1 MHSTM
6 DLRKSFLDFF
16 RERGHRIVPSS
27 SLVPKE
33 DPTLLFT
40 TAGMVQ
46 FKPMFAGTVELEYAR
61 AASVQKCLRTSDL
74 ENVGRTK
81 RHLTFFEMLG
91 NFSFGDYFKKEAIRF
106 AWDYSTG
113 VIKFPGDRIW
123 VSIYKD
129 DDEAHDIWKND
140 IGLPEKKIARLG
152 KEDNFWGPAGDT
164 GACGP
169 CSELY
174 IDRGEEYG
182 CGRPEC
188 GPGCECER
196 FLEYWN
202 LVFNQF
208 NQDAEGM
215 LHPLPRPGIDT
226 GMGIERLAALV
237 QGADSVFE
245 TDEFMGI
252 IRFMCDELKIKYE
265 GSNRT
270 PLNIIAEHSRAL
282 TFALS
287 DGVFP
292 SNEGRGYVLR
302 RILRRAMRYSRMLG
316 ISGPFIYSVTDAVAS
331 AMGGF
336 YPELTESKAN
346 VKKII
351 ESEERRFLETL
362 ENGMDRIEEIMKSLE
377 GAREKTISGADAFL
391 LYDTFGFPLEMTRE
405 IAVERGFAVDM
416 KGYEE
421 EMEKQRERGKM
432 SWRAST
438 GGLEPALEEAA
449 RTSVTI
455 FRGYEEVSC
464 ASSVEALHNGTFA
477 VESLREG
484 EDGLVVLKETPFYGE
499 SGGQV
504 GDRGVITTSK
514 GGLFRVEDTKKINRT
529 IVHVGT
535 MEKGRLSLGE
545 AASAS
550 IDVINRN
557 LVRANHTATHLLNAA
572 LRRVL
577 GPHVKQAGS
586 LVAPDRFRFDFTHF
600 NAITAEEIGRIES
613 IVNEKIWENLPVT
626 TEVMKYDDALKTGAT
641 AVFDEKYEDVVRVV
655 SVADFSKEL
664 CGGTHAAGTGQIGL
678 FKIVREASPGAGMRR
693 IEAVTLKGV
702 LDRYNAHDEIISRLE
717 MITNAGESAMVKRI
731 EDIIKRARTLEKE
744 VDKLK
749 KSTLA
754 SDLDSIMSGAS
765 EVRGTRIISHIF
777 NGLGAEEL
785 RGLSDSVRSKDR
797 NAVVLFGSDNADTA
811 LLLFAASKGAAAKGI
826 DCGAIIMEAAKHIG
840 GGGGGR
846 KDMAQAGGKSPAG
859 LAKAIDH
866 AVNLAKNMIE
876 K

>member
-1 MHSTM
+1 
-6 DLRKSFLDFF
+6 
-16 RERGHRIVPSS
+16 
-27 SLVPKE
+27 
-33 DPTLLFT
+33 
-40 TAGMVQ
+40 
-46 FKPMFAGTVELEYAR
+46 
-61 AASVQKCLRTSDL
+61 
-74 ENVGRTK
+74 
-81 RHLTFFEMLG
+81 
-91 NFSFGDYFKKEAIRF
+91 
-106 AWDYSTG
+106 
-113 VIKFPGDRIW
+113 
-123 VSIYKD
+123 
-129 DDEAHDIWKND
+129 
-140 IGLPEKKIARLG
+140 
-152 KEDNFWGPAGDT
+152 
-164 GACGP
+164 
-169 CSELY
+169 
-174 IDRGEEYG
+174 
-182 CGRPEC
+182 
-188 GPGCECER
+188 
-196 FLEYWN
+196 
-202 LVFNQF
+202 
-208 NQDAEGM
+208 
-215 LHPLPRPGIDT
+215 
-226 GMGIERLAALV
+226 
-237 QGADSVFE
+237 
-245 TDEFMGI
+245 
-252 IRFMCDELKIKYE
+252 
-265 GSNRT
+265 
-270 PLNIIAEHSRAL
+270 
-282 TFALS
+282 
-287 DGVFP
+287 
-292 SNEGRGYVLR
+292 
-302 RILRRAMRYSRMLG
+302 
-316 ISGPFIYSVTDAVAS
+316 
-331 AMGGF
+331 
-336 YPELTESKAN
+336 
-346 VKKII
+346 
-351 ESEERRFLETL
+351 
-362 ENGMDRIEEIMKSLE
+362 
-377 GAREKTISGADAFL
+377 
-391 LYDTFGFPLEMTRE
+391 
-405 IAVERGFAVDM
+405 
-416 KGYEE
+416 
-421 EMEKQRERGKM
+421 
-432 SWRAST
+432 
-438 GGLEPALEEAA
+438 
-449 RTSVTI
+449 
-455 FRGYEEVSC
+455 
-464 ASSVEALHNGTFA
+464 
-477 VESLREG
+477 
-484 EDGLVVLKETPFYGE
+484 
-499 SGGQV
+499 
-504 GDRGVITTSK
+504 
-514 GGLFRVEDTKKINRT
+514 
-529 IVHVGT
+529 

-655 SVADFSKEL
+655 SVADFSSEL

-754 SDLDSIMSGAS
+754 ADLDSIMSGAS